1 MKKVTGMIL
10 AVIMASVL
18 LTGCYTKSCDQ
29 PVQQQPMHM
38 KGEG

>member
-1 MKKVTGMIL
+1 MKKVAGIVLTVMMLG
-10 AVIMASVL
+10 VL

-29 PVQQQPMHM
+29 PQQHMM